1 MGIKK
6 LGPYLRK
13 HNIGVSHKL
22 LSDYARQ
29 RICIDV
35 PIQMYRFKA
44 STQNV
49 LPNFQ
54 RQYEQLRTYDIV
66 PIYVFDG
73 KPPTCKDSELQKR
86 QAIKTSM
93 KEKANDTSLPIF
105 DRILASEK
113 VQSIPNGHD
122 YQAVKSWLTS
132 NNIMWMIADGDA
144 EKMCAKLT
152 MDGKADVVLSEDFD
166 TLVYGGLKL
175 LTGYSLFH
183 TKPMIEYDL
192 TAIRNTMQFQH
203 HEFVDFAI
211 LCGSDLCC
219 KIRNVGPTK
228 ARKLIHAHRSIEN
241 TLKFLDRKRF
251 IVPEQFN
258 YLAARKEFL
267 Q

>member
-1 MGIKK
+1 
-6 LGPYLRK
+6 
-13 HNIGVSHKL
+13 
-22 LSDYARQ
+22 
-29 RICIDV
+29 
-35 PIQMYRFKA
+35 MYRFKA
-44 STQNV
+44 SMQDV

-54 RQYEQLRTYDIV
+54 RQFEQLQRYDIV

-73 KPPTCKDSELQKR
+73 KPPTCKDNELQKR
-86 QAIKTSM
+86 QAIKTNM
-93 KEKANDTSLPIF
+93 RRKVQDTSLPIF
-105 DRILASEK
+105 DRILASER
-113 VQSIPNGHD
+113 VQKIPNGHD
-122 YQAVKSWLTS
+122 YEKVKSWLTS
-132 NNIMWMIADGDA
+132 NNIQWMVANGDA
-144 EKMCAKLT
+144 EKTCAKLT
-152 MDGKADVVLSEDFD
+152 MEGKADVVLSEDFD

-175 LTGYSLFH
+175 LTGYSLFPT
-183 TKPMIEYDL
+183 TKPMVEYDL

-228 ARKLIHAHRSIEN
+228 ARQFIHSHRNIEN